1 MRHAGQEEQTMGE
14 REALIKDLDGEYET
28 LYGALMS
35 LSDADKVRPMLDAW
49 SVKDILAHI
58 AAWLR
63 EGTRALEALA
73 RGEQAT
79 PESLVDDDVDARNDR
94 FVEQWRGASVQDV
107 QTELHLA
114 KDAFSRAMRALPQE
128 AFAEGEVAR
137 RIVCGEG
144 IDHFSEHAR
153 QIWKWKERGNVGRP
167 VPPGMP
173 REAMG

>member
-1 MRHAGQEEQTMGE
+1 MGE
-14 REALIKDLDGEYET
+14 REALIKDLDGEYES

-35 LSDADKVRPMLDAW
+35 LSDADKVCPMLDGW

-63 EGTRALEALA
+63 EGARALEALA

-79 PESLVDDDVDARNDR
+79 PESLTDDDVDARNDR
-94 FVEQWRGASVQDV
+94 FVEQWRGASVQEV

-114 KDAFSRAMRALPQE
+114 KGAFARAMRALRQE
-128 AFAEGEVAR
+128 RFAEGEAAR
-137 RIVCGEG
+137 RIVCEEG
-144 IDHFSEHAR
+144 IDHFMEHAR
-153 QIWKWKERGNVGRP
+153 QIWKWKEREKVGRA

-173 REAMG
+173 REAIG